1 MAELWFVTGGA
12 RSGKSS
18 YAERLAAATGRDVV
32 YIATME
38 PLDEELVRRVE
49 AHRAARPTG
58 WETVEAPL
66 DPAAALGA
74 AAPAHCVLIDCL
86 SLWVGNRMG
95 PLGEE
100 PRPDDLTRLE
110 AELEADVG
118 RLVEAVRSREGETI
132 VVTNEVGSGLVPPYP
147 LGRAYR
153 DVLGRVNQRVSV
165 AADRAWLLVSGR
177 ALELPPAGPPAV

>member
-18 YAERLAAATGRDVV
+18 YAERLASATGRGVV

-38 PLDEELVRRVE
+38 PLDEELVRRVA
-49 AHRAARPTG
+49 AHRAARTAG

-66 DPAAALGA
+66 DPAGALEAAD
-74 AAPAHCVLIDCL
+74 PERCVLLDCL
-86 SLWVGNRMG
+86 SLWVANRMG
-95 PLGEE
+95 PLGDA
-100 PRPDDLTRLE
+100 PAPDDLAHLERTLQADAARLID
-110 AELEADVG
+110 AA
-118 RLVEAVRSREGETI
+118 RAREGETI

-153 DVLGRVNQRVSV
+153 DVLGRVNQQVSA

-177 ALELPPAGPPAV
+177 ALELPPAGPPAA

>member
-12 RSGKSS
+12 RSGKSG
-18 YAERLAAATGRDVV
+18 YAERLASATGRGVV

-38 PLDEELVRRVE
+38 PLDQELVRRVA
-49 AHRAARPTG
+49 AHRSARPAS

-66 DPAAALGA
+66 DPAGALEAADPGQ
-74 AAPAHCVLIDCL
+74 CVLLDCL
-86 SLWVGNRMG
+86 SLWVANRMG
-95 PLGEE
+95 PLGDA
-100 PRPDDLTRLE
+100 PAPDDLAHLE
-110 AELEADVG
+110 RTLQAEVARVIDAA
-118 RLVEAVRSREGETI
+118 RAREGETI

-153 DVLGRVNQRVSV
+153 DVLGRVNQQVSA

-177 ALELPPAGPPAV
+177 ALELPPPGPPAP

>member
-18 YAERLAAATGRDVV
+18 YAERLATATGRGVT

-38 PLDEELVRRVE
+38 PLDEELVQRV
-49 AHRAARPTG
+49 AVHRASRPAG
-58 WETVEAPL
+58 WDTVEAPL
-66 DPAAALGA
+66 DVVGALEGA
-74 AAPAHCVLIDCL
+74 DPEHCALLDCL
-86 SLWVGNRMG
+86 SLWVTNRMA
-95 PLGEE
+95 PLGESPSPE
-100 PRPDDLTRLE
+100 DLVRLEGELAAEVTRLIE
-110 AELEADVG
+110 SARA
-118 RLVEAVRSREGETI
+118 RSGETV

-153 DVLGRVNQRVSV
+153 DVLGRVNQQVSV

-177 ALELPPAGPPAV
+177 ALELPPGGPAAD